1 MIVQSIPRRPAA
13 SPEKKTGRREQP
25 TRVTRHG
32 AALLGRL
39 GTVTGLPLR
48 GAVDGLTDAGTASTA
63 SRPAETPAARP
74 PVRDR
79 AARDVDDYRYWPV
92 FVAVS
97 IARPDS
103 LPLPLM
109 SVRM

>member
-1 MIVQSIPRRPAA
+1 MPPTVIHNTFALPPQPPDVSRADPSRLRVYWFSQTIGP
-13 SPEKKTGRREQP
+13 GR
-25 TRVTRHG
+25 G
-32 AALLGRL
+32 C
-39 GTVTGLPLR
+39 
-48 GAVDGLTDAGTASTA
+48 
-63 SRPAETPAARP
+63 
-74 PVRDR
+74 
-79 AARDVDDYRYWPV
+79 YRYWPV

>member
-1 MIVQSIPRRPAA
+1 VGAPSPADAGGPAPEGPGRRGPLQGPAA
-13 SPEKKTGRREQP
+13 S
-25 TRVTRHG
+25 
-32 AALLGRL
+32 
-39 GTVTGLPLR
+39 LR
-48 GAVDGLTDAGTASTA
+48 AVEGGGSFY
-63 SRPAETPAARP
+63 
-74 PVRDR
+74 
-79 AARDVDDYRYWPV
+79 YRYWPV